1 MKNKSK
7 KRRLWEQVKYRLN
20 STYRGMVV
28 RMMVGSK
35 EQVGGLLIGCM
46 SKNSVIGRW
55 QQHNLKLLLNCCLY
69 TGGITREYIV

>member
-35 EQVGGLLIGCM
+35 EADLSIIHRANRKFIDWVYG
-46 SKNSVIGRW
+46 
-55 QQHNLKLLLNCCLY
+55 
-69 TGGITREYIV
+69 